1 MVTQINSP
9 TLYNT
14 DFNLWIEETI
24 KQLKL
29 GDFQEIDIDNLIE
42 EIESMGKSEKR
53 ELKSLFAVL
62 MMHLLKW
69 KYQPTKRSNSWL
81 TTIREQRL
89 QLSLLLKDSPSL
101 KPLLEQEFEQWY
113 YYAKKEAAKETKL
126 SLDTFPE
133 SYPFTIEMV
142 LDSDFL
148 PE

>member
-9 TLYNT
+9 TLYDT

-24 KQLKL
+24 KQLKS
-29 GDFQEIDIDNLIE
+29 GNFNEIDIDNLIE

-53 ELKSLFAVL
+53 ELKSRFAVL

-69 KYQPTKRSNSWL
+69 KYQPSKRSHSWL
-81 TTIREQRL
+81 NTIREQRL
-89 QLSLLLKDSPSL
+89 QLFLLLQDSPSL
-101 KPLLEQEFEQWY
+101 RPLLEQECEQWY
-113 YYAKKEAAKETKL
+113 HYAKKEAAKETKL
-126 SLDTFPE
+126 SLNRFPE
-133 SYPFTIEMV
+133 SCPFTIEMV

>member
-14 DFNLWIEETI
+14 DFNLWIEETV
-24 KQLKL
+24 KQLKS

-53 ELKSLFAVL
+53 ELKSRFAVL
-62 MMHLLKW
+62 MMHFLTW

-101 KPLLEQEFEQWY
+101 KP
-113 YYAKKEAAKETKL
+113 
-126 SLDTFPE
+126 
-133 SYPFTIEMV
+133 
-142 LDSDFL
+142 
-148 PE
+148 